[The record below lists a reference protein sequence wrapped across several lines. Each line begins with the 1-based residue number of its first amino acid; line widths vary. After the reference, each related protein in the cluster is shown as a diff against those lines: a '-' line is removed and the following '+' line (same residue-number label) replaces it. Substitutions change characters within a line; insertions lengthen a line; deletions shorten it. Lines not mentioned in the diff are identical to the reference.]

1 MTCNIVFV
9 SVLLLLYLL
18 SKKNKLCKRR
28 KHAYCNKKL
37 LEINFFPA
45 YVSKSET
52 CKDNHFEEYFF
63 SSCEIDALESNSYF
77 ENSAKGLLHISVPPL
92 LALLFCPLTLLLY
105 TPLANFLWPNQF
117 FTEIPNINDALSC
130 FLVPAGMVYA
140 ITFGFAVQEVLQK
153 HLHLQQ
159 RLSSEVQTS
168 RDIACIIN
176 QIEELSTGGRK
187 KIFRLLKTNI
197 VNRLL
202 QAQNKFDRVESGNYL
217 FNYIDSIY
225 NNSLYKVDV

>member
-1 MTCNIVFV
+1 M
-9 SVLLLLYLL
+9 LLLLYFL

-28 KHAYCNKKL
+28 QNAFCNKKL
-37 LEINFFPA
+37 QEMNFFSA
-45 YVSKSET
+45 YILETET
-52 CKDNHFEEYFF
+52 CKDIHFEEQFF
-63 SSCEIDALESNSYF
+63 SRCEIDALEGNSYF
-77 ENSAKGLLHISVPPL
+77 ENSAKGLSHISVPPL
-92 LALLFCPLTLLLY
+92 LALLFCPMTLLLY
-105 TPLANFLWPNQF
+105 TPLANFLWPKQF
-117 FTEIPNINDALSC
+117 FTEIPNINDALAC

-176 QIEELSTGGRK
+176 QIEELSTGGRQ

-202 QAQNKFDRVESGNYL
+202 QAQNKFESVENGNYL
-217 FNYIDSIY
+217 FNHIDSIY
-225 NNSLYKVDV
+225 